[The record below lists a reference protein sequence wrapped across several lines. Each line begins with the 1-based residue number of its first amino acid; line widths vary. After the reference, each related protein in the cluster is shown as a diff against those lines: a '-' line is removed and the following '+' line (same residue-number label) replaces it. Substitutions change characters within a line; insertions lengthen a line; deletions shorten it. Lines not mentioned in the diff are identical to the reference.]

1 MKPLSSW
8 ILPILLDMVKF
19 SRLNELSR
27 TIKMGATVSRK
38 CAELFCIRCFRLATC
53 AVLATFAVGCAEDDP
68 TPVPTPAVVAQ
79 VPIVDMSPSAEPPLI
94 PATTPVVAAEP
105 APARATRPVPSRDAA
120 VVSSNDLS
128 VLRSK
133 GLAVP
138 VAGVRAARLLGSFSD
153 ARGSRVHEALDIG
166 APRGTP
172 VLSVDAG
179 TVLKLFTSRG
189 GGLTVY
195 AADPS
200 RKFIYY
206 YAHLDA
212 YAPALAEGQS
222 VTKGQQIGTVG
233 TTGNAPP
240 NTPHLHFAILRNDDM
255 TRWWTGT
262 PIDPFLVLRPAGS
275 R

>member
-1 MKPLSSW
+1 
-8 ILPILLDMVKF
+8 
-19 SRLNELSR
+19 
-27 TIKMGATVSRK
+27 MGATLSSTRV
-38 CAELFCIRCFRLATC
+38 ELFCFRLFGLGPC
-53 AVLATFAVGCAEDDP
+53 AVLAVFAVACARDDA
-68 TPVPTPAVVAQ
+68 TPVPAPAVVAQ
-79 VPIVDMSPSAEPPLI
+79 VPIVDMSPSAEPPLV
-94 PATTPVVAAEP
+94 PARTPVVAAEP
-105 APARATRPVPSRDAA
+105 APARATRPVPARDAID
-120 VVSSNDLS
+120 VSSNDLS

-133 GLAVP
+133 GLVVP
-138 VAGVRAARLLGSFSD
+138 VAGVAAARLVGSFSD
-153 ARGSRVHEALDIG
+153 ARGSRVHEALDVG

-200 RKFIYY
+200 RRFIYY
-206 YAHLDA
+206 YAHLDS

-222 VTKGQQIGTVG
+222 LSRGQQIGTVG

-240 NTPHLHFAILRNDDM
+240 NTPHLHFAILRNDNM

-262 PIDPFLVLRPAGS
+262 PIDPFLVLRPVEA